1 MLILL
6 LEEVREEGINMK
18 KKLVAVLLGLSL
30 AFGSYVTTDT
40 KAASK
45 DISPLTIERPDGIH

>member
-1 MLILL
+1 
-6 LEEVREEGINMK
+6 MK

-40 KAASK
+40 KAAST
-45 DISPLTIERPDGIH
+45 DISPLSIERPDGIH